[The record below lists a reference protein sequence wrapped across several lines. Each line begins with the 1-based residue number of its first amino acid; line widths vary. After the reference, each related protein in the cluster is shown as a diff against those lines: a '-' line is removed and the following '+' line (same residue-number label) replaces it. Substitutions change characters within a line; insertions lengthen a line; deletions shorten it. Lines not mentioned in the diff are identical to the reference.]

1 MAPGWRPALRVY
13 KTQPKS
19 SIKAT
24 KLEVV
29 SSALEAIAPG
39 LRPALLVHETQA
51 QKLKTHQ
58 AARLEVSISSLEA
71 VAPSWEASITS
82 W

>member
-1 MAPGWRPALRVY
+1 MSLQDTNR
-13 KTQPKS
+13 
-19 SIKAT
+19 KAAS
-24 KLEVV
+24 KQQRLEVM

-39 LRPALLVHETQA
+39 LRPALLVHKTHT

-71 VAPSWEASITS
+71 VAPSWRSALQVGS
-82 W
+82 